1 VRRGEFDATWSGSAA
16 KTLTILM
23 QRQWNRKHVAFLAC
37 LALSVGIWWHPLTTT
52 WQLAT
57 SNDGYTYILL
67 IVPLSLSLTYLEGK
81 NIAPVLGGNRWIGT
95 MLLGIAL
102 LLRIG
107 IAWNPRQLT
116 ASEGLSA
123 SIFSLVLWWI
133 GIVIACCGMEIL
145 RSHLF
150 PLCFLFLIVPLPE
163 RALHWTTVFLQ
174 RQSAWS
180 TSALFQLIGLPVTR
194 DGVVLSIPGLTIQI
208 EQECSS
214 IRSSTMLVI
223 VALILAYLFLKAPWR
238 RIVLVLATIPTSI
251 AKNAIRIFII
261 AELGTRVNPSFLH
274 GALHRHGGIVFL
286 SLAVLVIAWLLWLL
300 RRGEV
305 QPAPAGPR
313 GLSQLRS
320 SDEAL

>member
-1 VRRGEFDATWSGSAA
+1 
-16 KTLTILM
+16 M
-23 QRQWNRKHVAFLAC
+23 
-37 LALSVGIWWHPLTTT
+37 LS
-52 WQLAT
+52 
-57 SNDGYTYILL
+57 
-67 IVPLSLSLTYLEGK
+67 
-81 NIAPVLGGNRWIGT
+81 
-95 MLLGIAL
+95 GIAL
-102 LLRIG
+102 LLRLG
-107 IAWNPRQLT
+107 IAWHPWQGT

-133 GIVIACCGMEIL
+133 GVVIACFAMESF

-163 RALHWTTVFLQ
+163 RALNWTTVFLQ

-180 TSALFQLIGLPVTR
+180 TSALFQLIGVPVTR
-194 DGVVLSIPGLTIQI
+194 DGVILSIPGLTIQI

-238 RIVLVLATIPTSI
+238 RIVLVLATIPASI

-274 GALHRHGGIVFL
+274 GGLHRNGGIVFL
-286 SLAVLVIAWLLWLL
+286 SLAVLVITGLLWLL
-300 RRGEV
+300 RRGEMR
-305 QPAPAGPR
+305 PPRAGPK

>member
-1 VRRGEFDATWSGSAA
+1 VRRGELDRTSSGSAA

-23 QRQWNRKHVAFLAC
+23 RRQWDAKHVAFLAC
-37 LALSVGIWWHPLTTT
+37 VALSVVIWWHPLTAT

-57 SNDGYTYILL
+57 RSDGYTYILL

-81 NIAPVLGGNRWIGT
+81 NIAPDSGGNRWIG
-95 MLLGIAL
+95 MVLLGIAL
-102 LLRIG
+102 LLRIS
-107 IAWNPRQLT
+107 IAGDLWQLT

-133 GIVIACCGMEIL
+133 GVVIACFGTEIF

-163 RALHWTTVFLQ
+163 RTLDWATVFLQ

-180 TSALFQLIGLPVTR
+180 TSALFQLIGVPVTR
-194 DGVVLSIPGLTIQI
+194 DGVVLSIPGLTIQV

-214 IRSSTMLVI
+214 IRSSTILVI

-238 RIVLVLATIPTSI
+238 KIVLVAATIPTSI
-251 AKNAIRIFII
+251 FKNAIRISII

-274 GALHRHGGIVFL
+274 GGLHRHGGIVFL
-286 SLAVLVIAWLLWLL
+286 SLAVLVIVGLLWLL
-300 RRGEV
+300 RRGEIEA
-305 QPAPAGPR
+305 APAR
-313 GLSQLRS
+313 HKELSHLRS

>member
-1 VRRGEFDATWSGSAA
+1 VRRGEFDPAANGSAG
-16 KTLTILM
+16 KTLTILTP
-23 QRQWNRKHVAFLAC
+23 RPWKRKHAAFLAC
-37 LALSVGIWWHPLTTT
+37 LALSVGIWWHPLTAT

-57 SNDGYTYILL
+57 SSDGYTYILL
-67 IVPLSLSLTYLEGK
+67 IVPLSLGLTYLEGK
-81 NIAPVLGGNRWIGT
+81 DIASVSGANRWMGT

-107 IAWNPRQLT
+107 IAWNPWQLT

-123 SIFSLVLWWI
+123 SMFSLVLWWI
-133 GIVIACCGMEIL
+133 GIVIACFGMENF

-150 PLCFLFLIVPLPE
+150 PLCLLFLIVPLPE
-163 RALHWTTVFLQ
+163 RGLNWTTVFLQ

-180 TSALFQLIGLPVTR
+180 TSALFQLMGVPVTR

-238 RIVLVLATIPTSI
+238 RIVLVAATIPTSI
-251 AKNAIRIFII
+251 AKNAIRIFMI

-274 GALHRHGGIVFL
+274 GGLHRHGGIVFL
-286 SLAVLVIAWLLWLL
+286 SLAVLVIVGLLWLL
-300 RRGEV
+300 RGGEMR
-305 QPAPAGPR
+305 PAPAGPK
-313 GLSQLRS
+313 GLSHLRS